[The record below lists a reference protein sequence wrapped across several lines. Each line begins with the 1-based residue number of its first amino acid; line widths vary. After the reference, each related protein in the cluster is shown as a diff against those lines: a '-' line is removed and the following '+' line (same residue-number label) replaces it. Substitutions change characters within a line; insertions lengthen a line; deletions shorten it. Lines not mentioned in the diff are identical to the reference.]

1 MKTLIYTAIALMT
14 TAAAQMRPI
23 AAVETPGN
31 NLPIQRIG
39 ANDLVAISVYDA
51 PELTR
56 TVRVDGEGFVRLPM
70 LKRRLKAEGLM
81 PSELES
87 SIAVALQSA
96 QLVIDP
102 FVTVTVAEYHSR
114 PISVMGAVRRP
125 LTFQAAGPVTLLDAL
140 ARAEGLTQDAGPEV
154 LLSKPQKDDSGA
166 VKTLVKRI
174 TVKALIN
181 TADPEVN
188 LPLTGGEEIRV
199 PEAGKIFVVGNVKK
213 PGAFGLH
220 ENGEISPFEGAGARR
235 RAFALRRKTS
245 FHLSL
250 RGSDRFEERN
260 RRRTEDRFCERKSP
274 DVAMQPN
281 DILHPRPTE
290 TARSPTGE
298 DPAVRHRCDH
308 RSDLCRIPDKH
319 NDA

>member
-1 MKTLIYTAIALMT
+1 MT

-213 PGAFGLH
+213 PGSYAVD
-220 ENGEISPFEGAGARR
+220 ENGEMTLLKALARAEGLMPYAGKQAFVYRR
-235 RAFALRRKTS
+235 EAAGSRHEIAVELKQIMQRKTA
-245 FHLSL
+245 
-250 RGSDRFEERN
+250 
-260 RRRTEDRFCERKSP
+260 
-274 DVAMQPN
+274 DVALEAN
-281 DILHPRPTE
+281 DVLYVPDNHGMKLGVAALEKVLLFGSGAT
-290 TARSPTGE
+290 TALIYGIGR
-298 DPAVRHRCDH
+298 
-308 RSDLCRIPDKH
+308 
-319 NDA
+319 

>member
-1 MKTLIYTAIALMT
+1 MT
-14 TAAAQMRPI
+14 TAAAQMRPV

-87 SIAVALQSA
+87 SIAMALQLA

-125 LTFQAAGPVTLLDAL
+125 LTFQAAGPVTQEPGGRVD
-140 ARAEGLTQDAGPEV
+140 GP
-154 LLSKPQKDDSGA
+154 Q
-166 VKTLVKRI
+166 
-174 TVKALIN
+174 
-181 TADPEVN
+181 
-188 LPLTGGEEIRV
+188 
-199 PEAGKIFVVGNVKK
+199 
-213 PGAFGLH
+213 
-220 ENGEISPFEGAGARR
+220 
-235 RAFALRRKTS
+235 
-245 FHLSL
+245 
-250 RGSDRFEERN
+250 RG
-260 RRRTEDRFCERKSP
+260 
-274 DVAMQPN
+274 M
-281 DILHPRPTE
+281 
-290 TARSPTGE
+290 
-298 DPAVRHRCDH
+298 
-308 RSDLCRIPDKH
+308 
-319 NDA
+319 